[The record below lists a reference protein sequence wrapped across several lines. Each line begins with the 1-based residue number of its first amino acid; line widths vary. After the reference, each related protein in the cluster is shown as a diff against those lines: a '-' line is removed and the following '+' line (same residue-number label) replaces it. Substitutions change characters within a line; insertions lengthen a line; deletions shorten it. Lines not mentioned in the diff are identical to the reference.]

1 MAVAVVL
8 LAAGKGRRMGSGL
21 PKVLHEIAGAPIIW
35 HALHSAAPLEP
46 DRTVVVAGHGADKV
60 KAKLSELGIDADLA
74 IQEEQL
80 GTGHAAMAAMPTL
93 DGFDGNI
100 VILYGDTPF
109 IKPSTL
115 EKLVQIRLDG
125 AELAFLGFKALD
137 PSGYGRIVQDD
148 LGQALRVVES
158 KNADADEKK
167 IDLCFGGIVCAHSTT
182 LRRLLNEIKVDE
194 VSKEYYLT
202 EIVEL
207 ASEHGMRC
215 DAIQC
220 DESETLGVNSRA
232 QLAEAEAM
240 YQDSARGRALGD
252 GTTLL
257 APETVYFSYDTVL
270 GRDTVIEPNVFFGR
284 GVKVGEGSRIR
295 AFSHLEECEV
305 GPGCVIGPFARLRPG
320 AEICKGAFIG
330 NYVEVKASKIGA
342 GSKVR
347 HLSFV
352 GDADVGERTNI
363 GAGTITC
370 NYDGVS
376 KHRTKIG
383 DRAFIGSDTI
393 LIAPVRVGDE
403 AMTAAGSTITSDVPD
418 GALSL
423 ARARQ
428 ANKPGLARRIMS
440 KLRSASKS

>member
-1 MAVAVVL
+1 MALAVVL
-8 LAAGKGRRMGSGL
+8 LAAGKGRRMGSDL

-35 HALHSAAPLEP
+35 HAISSASPLEP
-46 DRTVVVAGHGADKV
+46 GRTVVVAGHGAEKV
-60 KAKLSELGIDADLA
+60 QKKLSEFGIETDLA
-74 IQEEQL
+74 VQEKQL
-80 GTGHAAMAAMPTL
+80 GTGHAALAAMPVL

-100 VILYGDTPF
+100 IILYGDTPF
-109 IKPSTL
+109 IRPSTL
-115 EKLVQIRLDG
+115 EKLVQGRIDG
-125 AELAFLGFKALD
+125 AALAFLGFKALD

-148 LGQALRVVES
+148 LGQVLRVVES
-158 KNADADEKK
+158 KNANEDESK
-167 IDLCFGGIVCAHSTT
+167 IELCFGGGVCAHSST
-182 LRRLLNEIKVDE
+182 LRELLNEIKVDE
-194 VSKEYYLT
+194 ITREYYLT

-207 ASEHGMRC
+207 ASKRGMRC
-215 DAIQC
+215 DTVLC

-232 QLAEAEAM
+232 QLAEAETV
-240 YQDSARGRALGD
+240 YQEGARGRALED
-252 GTTLL
+252 GTDLL
-257 APETVYFSYDTVL
+257 APESVYFSFDTDL

-295 AFSHLEECEV
+295 AFSHLEDCEV
-305 GPGCVIGPFARLRPG
+305 GPGCIIGPFARLRPG
-320 AEICKGAFIG
+320 AEICEGAFIG

-352 GDADVGERTNI
+352 GDAEIGERTNI

-383 DRAFIGSDTI
+383 DGAFIGSDTI

-418 GALSL
+418 GALSM

-428 ANKPGLARRIMS
+428 TNKPGLARRIMS
-440 KLRSASKS
+440 KLRSAARY

>member
-8 LAAGKGRRMGSGL
+8 LAAGKGRRMGSDL

-35 HALHSAAPLEP
+35 HALSSASPLKP
-46 DRTVVVAGHGADKV
+46 DRTVIVAGHGAEKV
-60 KAKLSELGIDADLA
+60 QEKLSEFGIDADLA

-80 GTGHAAMAAMPTL
+80 GTGHAAMAAMPVL
-93 DGFDGNI
+93 DGFDGDI
-100 VILYGDTPF
+100 MILYGDTPF

-115 EKLVQIRLDG
+115 KKLVQGRLDG
-125 AELAFLGFKALD
+125 AALAFLGFKALD

-158 KNADADEKK
+158 KNADEDERK
-167 IDLCFGGIVCAHSTT
+167 IDLCFGGIVCAHSDT
-182 LRRLLNEIKVDE
+182 LRGLLNEIRVDE
-194 VSKEYYLT
+194 VGREYYLT

-207 ASEHGMRC
+207 ASKRGMRC
-215 DAIQC
+215 DAILC

-232 QLAEAEAM
+232 QLAEAETV
-240 YQDSARGRALGD
+240 YQDSARGRALED
-252 GTTLL
+252 GTNLL
-257 APETVYFSYDTVL
+257 APETVYFSFDTEL
-270 GRDTVIEPNVFFGR
+270 GRDTVVEPNVFFGR
-284 GVKVGEGSRIR
+284 GVKVGEGSRIK

-305 GPGCVIGPFARLRPG
+305 GPGCTIGPFARLRPG
-320 AEICKGAFIG
+320 AEICEGASIG

-342 GSKVR
+342 GSKIR

-376 KHRTKIG
+376 KHRTMIG
-383 DRAFIGSDTI
+383 DRVFIGSDTI
-393 LIAPVRVGDE
+393 LIAPIRVGDE

-418 GALSL
+418 GALSM

-440 KLRSASKS
+440 KLRSAAKS

>member
-1 MAVAVVL
+1 MALAVVL
-8 LAAGKGRRMGSGL
+8 LAAGKGRRMGSDL

-35 HALHSAAPLEP
+35 HAISSASPLEP
-46 DRTVVVAGHGADKV
+46 NRTVIVAGQGAKKV
-60 KAKLSELGIDADLA
+60 QKKLFEFGMETDLA
-74 IQEEQL
+74 VQEKQL
-80 GTGHAAMAAMPTL
+80 GTGHAALAAMPVL

-100 VILYGDTPF
+100 IILYGDTPF
-109 IKPSTL
+109 IRPSTL
-115 EKLVQIRLDG
+115 EKLIRGRIDG
-125 AELAFLGFKALD
+125 AALAFLGFKALD

-148 LGQALRVVES
+148 LGQVLRVVES
-158 KNADADEKK
+158 KNANEDESK
-167 IDLCFGGIVCAHSTT
+167 IDLCFGGGVCAHSST
-182 LRRLLNEIKVDE
+182 LRELLNEIKVDE
-194 VSKEYYLT
+194 ITREYYLT

-207 ASEHGMRC
+207 ASKRGMRC
-215 DAIQC
+215 DAILC
-220 DESETLGVNSRA
+220 DESETLGVNSRT
-232 QLAEAEAM
+232 QLAEAETV
-240 YQDSARGRALGD
+240 YQEGARGRALED
-252 GTTLL
+252 GTNLL
-257 APETVYFSYDTVL
+257 APESVYFSFDTDL
-270 GRDTVIEPNVFFGR
+270 GRDTVVEPNVFFGR

-305 GPGCVIGPFARLRPG
+305 GPGCTIGPFARLRPG
-320 AEICKGAFIG
+320 AEICEGAFIG

-352 GDADVGERTNI
+352 GDAEIGERTNI

-383 DRAFIGSDTI
+383 DGAFIGSDTI

-418 GALSL
+418 GALSM

-440 KLRSASKS
+440 KLRSAARY